1 MRSLPLAALL
11 LPIVAGAPAT
21 PVARRAFRAPVHVE
35 VRGRVTISERGGES
49 TRDLPDAVVWLAPAA
64 GTPERRAAVLTAA
77 ARPAEIHMQGRQFTP
92 RVRVV
97 ALGTTVEFPNDD
109 PFRHNA
115 FSNSAL
121 GPFDL
126 GLYGKG
132 ERKGI
137 VPAKPGVWAIY
148 CDIHARMRAHLVVV
162 PTTLWAQPG
171 PDGRFV
177 IAAVPPG
184 RYTLRAWHER
194 GGETAQEI
202 TVGEAPVDAA
212 TLALDARGY
221 ALRPHKNKF
230 GRDYPT
236 RSGDRY

>member
-1 MRSLPLAALL
+1 MRPLPLAALL
-11 LPIVAGAPAT
+11 IPLAAGVPAT
-21 PVARRAFRAPVHVE
+21 PGHVE
-35 VRGRVTISERGGES
+35 VRGRVTVSERGGES
-49 TRDLPDAVVWLAPAA
+49 TRDLPDAVVWLAPAGA
-64 GTPERRAAVLTAA
+64 TERRAAVLPAA

-194 GGETAQEI
+194 GGEAAQEI

-212 TLALDARGY
+212 PLTLDARGY

>member
-1 MRSLPLAALL
+1 MRPLPLAILL
-11 LPIVAGAPAT
+11 FPLVTSAPLARGAPAHV
-21 PVARRAFRAPVHVE
+21 PRAYAHAE
-35 VRGRVTISERGGES
+35 VRGRVAISERAGET
-49 TRDLPDAVVWLAPAA
+49 TRDLPEAVVWLVPVGGAA
-64 GTPERRAAVLTAA
+64 RVTAA
-77 ARPAEIHMQGRQFTP
+77 AASRPAEIHMQGRQFTP

-97 ALGTTVEFPNDD
+97 TLGATVEFPNDD

-115 FSNSAL
+115 FSNTAS

-132 ERKGI
+132 ERRGMT
-137 VPAKPGVWAIY
+137 PTKPGVWAIY

-162 PTTLWAQPG
+162 PSTLWTQPAL
-171 PDGRFV
+171 DGRFA
-177 IAAVPPG
+177 IADVPPG

-202 TVGEAPVDAA
+202 VVPNAGSPGETAL
-212 TLALDARGY
+212 TLDARGY
-221 ALRPHKNKF
+221 ALLPHKNKF

>member
-1 MRSLPLAALL
+1 MSRLLLPLALLPLAAAAAL
-11 LPIVAGAPAT
+11 AQGGAA
-21 PVARRAFRAPVHVE
+21 
-35 VRGRVTISERGGES
+35 VRGRLTIAERAGEP
-49 TRDLPDAVVWLAPAA
+49 TRDVAEAVVWLVPA
-64 GTPERRAAVLTAA
+64 GTPGSPPRRAESGRGAP
-77 ARPAEIHMQGRQFTP
+77 PAEILMQGRQFTP

-97 ALGTTVEFPNDD
+97 GLGTAVEFPNGD

-132 ERKGI
+132 ERKG
-137 VPAKPGVWAIY
+137 VTPARAGVYTVY

-162 PTTLWAQPG
+162 PNALWTQPG
-171 PDGRFV
+171 LDGRWT

-184 RYTLRAWHER
+184 RYVLRAWHER
-194 GGETAQEI
+194 GGEATREVVVTAGG
-202 TVGEAPVDAA
+202 TAGVDDASVTA
-212 TLALDARGY
+212 VALDARGY
-221 ALRPHKNKF
+221 AVQPHKNKF

-236 RSGDRY
+236 RTGDRY